1 MKISNKD
8 LDLGLVKRAKAGD
21 YQAFDLLVLKYQS
34 RLISTAFKFVKDQ
47 QIAEDL
53 VQDSFIKSFKSI
65 GSFREDS
72 TFYTWI
78 YRITVNTSKNYLV
91 SKKRKDELEKMKNL
105 VTNAISSKPKNLIK
119 PIGISEIDMLKKHIS
134 NFWTPPIGAAGAE
147 NLIVDIFMEFNKE
160 GYVLKAEWVNRGMNS
175 NNSFYKAAANAA
187 IRAVKDA
194 EPMPLPVSKFKEW
207 RTLTFRFDPATMF
220 GGY

>member
-1 MKISNKD
+1 MKITNKD

-34 RLISTAFKFVKDQ
+34 RLISAAFKFVKDL

-65 GSFREDS
+65 SSFREDS

-91 SKKRKDELEKMKNL
+91 SKKRKEELLQTDISKEENYIIEPIDKDTPEDLFHASQLHKIIIETLDGLGADTKTALTLREFDGLSYEQIAEVVNCPVGTVRSRIFRGREVINDAIKEHRKGHQISL
-105 VTNAISSKPKNLIK
+105 VEIK
-119 PIGISEIDMLKKHIS
+119 S
-134 NFWTPPIGAAGAE
+134 
-147 NLIVDIFMEFNKE
+147 
-160 GYVLKAEWVNRGMNS
+160 
-175 NNSFYKAAANAA
+175 
-187 IRAVKDA
+187 
-194 EPMPLPVSKFKEW
+194 
-207 RTLTFRFDPATMF
+207 
-220 GGY
+220 

>member
-8 LDLGLVKRAKAGD
+8 LDLGLVKRVKAGD

-34 RLISTAFKFVKDQ
+34 RLISTAFKFVKDL

-91 SKKRKDELEKMKNL
+91 SKKRKDELLQTDISKEENYVIEPIDKDTPEDFFYANQLYKIIIESLDGLGEDTKTALTLREFDGLSYEQIAEVVNCP
-105 VTNAISSKPKNLIK
+105 VGTVRSRIFRGREVIDDAIKEYRKGHQPSHA
-119 PIGISEIDMLKKHIS
+119 EI
-134 NFWTPPIGAAGAE
+134 
-147 NLIVDIFMEFNKE
+147 
-160 GYVLKAEWVNRGMNS
+160 NS
-175 NNSFYKAAANAA
+175 
-187 IRAVKDA
+187 
-194 EPMPLPVSKFKEW
+194 
-207 RTLTFRFDPATMF
+207 
-220 GGY
+220 